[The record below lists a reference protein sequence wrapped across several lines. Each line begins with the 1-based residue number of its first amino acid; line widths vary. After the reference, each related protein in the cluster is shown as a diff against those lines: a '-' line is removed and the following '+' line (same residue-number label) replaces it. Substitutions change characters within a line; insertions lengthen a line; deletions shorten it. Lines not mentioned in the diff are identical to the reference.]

1 MDLLDAPLPQ
11 AHVLRAAPYDFGEM
25 VRRYGLVRE
34 VRPLGDGPLKQIWEP
49 RSFSFLFLRVLVVMK
64 RRVPLPHTH
73 LS

>member
-49 RSFSFLFLRVLVVMK
+49 SSFSFLFLRVLVVMK